1 MLVFVGNH
9 RWFEEKQWPE
19 EFLAIQDTQE
29 CPLRAPVD
37 ACINITDGNIQ
48 PMSIGTIFIYHDYKL
63 VKWHR
68 GVNLK
73 KHNSGLE

>member
-1 MLVFVGNH
+1 MSRRGGMLVFVGNH

-48 PMSIGTIFIYHDYKL
+48 PMSIE
-63 VKWHR
+63 
-68 GVNLK
+68 VNNFHLPW
-73 KHNSGLE
+73 L